1 MTQSEPISALDMTSG
16 LTTGNF
22 GFLASTA
29 RHIARTHRPSTP
41 HTHTSAFHTSHT
53 HISGITLG
61 SSHTTSHSYSHHLPP
76 SRKFPPSHF
85 HTFPMS
91 WRSTAANTA
100 LRPLFLFHI
109 LILSRLRQRHTQQG
123 AFIIMDIRRGH
134 GLHMSGRTDG
144 RTDGRTAQHRTGV
157 SISFDGGIGGRDR
170 TA

>member
-41 HTHTSAFHTSHT
+41 HTHTSRASTSGPHTPPHIHT
-53 HISGITLG
+53 
-61 SSHTTSHSYSHHLPP
+61 HTTSPQQ
-76 SRKFPPSHF
+76 KVPPSHF

-144 RTDGRTAQHRTGV
+144 RTAQYGTGV
-157 SISFDGGIGGRDR
+157 LISFDGGIGRRDR